1 VKWNLIILILG
12 LNFFTGLSQTKI
24 PTHKINY
31 DSVYS
36 GFTGFVYLDSVV
48 VRASRNGFDIGDFI
62 KMVKN
67 DNSFY
72 KAFKN
77 LRFAE
82 YDFDNKLVFF
92 DKKKRKKAGYTSSN
106 HQYYRNRCRWMEV
119 KSTKESHKYMDSK
132 GRYNFYT
139 AKLYD
144 RLFYT
149 HGKVC
154 NQDTSHILKL
164 DIYRANRLEKYVL
177 ELKKLIFSPGKKT
190 NIPFIGS
197 KMEIFSK
204 KMRKYYNFSITQENY
219 NDSIP
224 CYVFTAYLKPNLT
237 ISQADNTVLKYLK
250 TYFAKKSLQIIRRE
264 YHLKYETLAYNFN
277 VKMSI
282 KLQKKFGKYY
292 PKNIKYDGTWHI
304 LFKKRETCKFETG
317 ISNLAN

>member
-1 VKWNLIILILG
+1 MGLRLSLG
-12 LNFFTGLSQTKI
+12 ISQTKI
-24 PTHKINY
+24 PSQKINY

-36 GFTGFVYLDSVV
+36 DFTGFVYLDSVV
-48 VRASRNGFDIGDFI
+48 VRASRNGFDVSDFI

-72 KAFKN
+72 RAFKN

-92 DKKKRKKAGYTSSN
+92 DKKKRKKAGYASSN
-106 HQYYRNRCRWMEV
+106 HQYFRNRCRWMEV
-119 KSTKESHKYMDSK
+119 NSTKENYKNLDSK
-132 GRYNFYT
+132 GRYKFYT
-139 AKLYD
+139 SKLYD

-149 HGKVC
+149 HGKIC
-154 NQDTSHILKL
+154 DQDTSHTLKT
-164 DIYRANRLEKYVL
+164 DNNSASGMEKYVL
-177 ELKKLIFSPGKKT
+177 ELKKLIFSPGKKA
-190 NIPFIGS
+190 NIPLLGS

-250 TYFAKKSLQIIRRE
+250 TYFAKKSLQVIRRE
-264 YHLKYETLAYNFN
+264 YHLKYKTLAYNFD

-292 PKNIKYDGTWHI
+292 PKNIKYDGTWHV

-317 ISNLAN
+317 IYNISIKAH